1 MDRDNEYIVTDESM
15 EHAMDGL
22 QQMESMSEE
31 EWKVFLADKEALS
44 DASLLVGYKEAKQRK
59 EAPLP
64 DAGKAWQSFHSAQ
77 IAPVQERR
85 RRHIGAWIY
94 ASTAVAAV
102 LAVVFILKFT
112 QFGTNIIDTTKP
124 MMAFV
129 ADNTPQVITMSEAG
143 GQTSVLGGQSQHN
156 GIVINNQ
163 VADFSHSAVTS
174 SQVRTISTP
183 RGKSYKVILRDGTM
197 VLMNADSKLTFPTA
211 FEGNQRVVKLVGE
224 AYFKVS
230 KDAKHPFIVQTEK
243 VMTRVLGTEFNLRA
257 YPAADTHVTLI
268 TGSVIVNN
276 RANNKQ
282 VKLVPGQDAS
292 LRNGQ
297 DFDVTVVDTD
307 YYVQWKD
314 GFFYFDNLPL
324 VEVMKELGRWYNVD
338 IEIRDNSLMSYRLH
352 FIAERQASI
361 DQVVEN
367 LNGFGY
373 LSVVRKGQ
381 KIIISKKS
389 LPSE

>member
-1 MDRDNEYIVTDESM
+1 MDRDNEHIVTDESM

-307 YYVQWKD
+307 YYIQWKD

>member
-1 MDRDNEYIVTDESM
+1 MDRDNEHIVTDESM

-373 LSVVRKGQ
+373 ISVVRKGQ

>member
-1 MDRDNEYIVTDESM
+1 MDREDEHIVMDESM
-15 EHAMDGL
+15 DRAINGL

-31 EWKVFLADKEALS
+31 EWNAFLADKDALS
-44 DASLLVGYKEAKQRK
+44 EVSLLAGFKEAKQFK
-59 EAPLP
+59 EAPAP
-64 DAGKAWQSFHSAQ
+64 DTEKVWQNFRSSHITPFEVHRHHQLSIWISAS
-77 IAPVQERR
+77 I
-85 RRHIGAWIY
+85 
-94 ASTAVAAV
+94 AVAAV

-112 QFGTNIIDTTKP
+112 QSGTNIIDNSKP

-129 ADNTPQVITMSEAG
+129 ADPTPQVITMTGVG
-143 GQTSVLGGQSQHN
+143 GQTSVLGGKSQHN
-156 GIVINNQ
+156 GIIINNE
-163 VADFSHSAVTS
+163 VADFSHATVYP
-174 SQVRTISTP
+174 SQIRTISTP
-183 RGKSYKVILRDGTM
+183 RGKSYKVILRDGTT

-211 FEGNQRVVKLVGE
+211 FDGNLRVVKLIGE

-268 TGSVIVNN
+268 SGSVIVNN
-276 RANNKQ
+276 RANNKE

-292 LRNGQ
+292 LHNGQ
-297 DFDVTVVDTD
+297 NFDVTVVDTD
-307 YYVQWKD
+307 YYIQWKE

>member
-1 MDRDNEYIVTDESM
+1 MDRDNEHIVTDESM

-64 DAGKAWQSFHSAQ
+64 DAGKAWQSFRSAQ

-197 VLMNADSKLTFPTA
+197 VLMNADSKLTFPTI
-211 FEGNQRVVKLVGE
+211 FEGNLRVVKLIGE

-307 YYVQWKD
+307 YYIQWKD

>member
-1 MDRDNEYIVTDESM
+1 MDRDNEHIVTDESM
-15 EHAMDGL
+15 EHVMDGL

-307 YYVQWKD
+307 YYIQWKD